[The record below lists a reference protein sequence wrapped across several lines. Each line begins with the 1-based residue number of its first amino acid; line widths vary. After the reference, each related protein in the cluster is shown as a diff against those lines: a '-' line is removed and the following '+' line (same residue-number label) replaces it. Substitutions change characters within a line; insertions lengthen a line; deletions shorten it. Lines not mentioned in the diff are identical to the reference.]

1 MAISKIHSFCR
12 KLSALV
18 VLFVGMSCQQALAH
32 AHLTEQI
39 PAEDT
44 TVENT
49 PQVITL
55 RFSEGI
61 ELNFSKVKVTGPENK
76 PIKTGKLKLD
86 PATNTKL
93 ILPVEDKL
101 VAGKYDVDWSVVSV
115 DGHKTK
121 GVYSFTVK

>member
-1 MAISKIHSFCR
+1 MTISKTRSFCR

-18 VLFVGMSCQQALAH
+18 VLFISMSCQQALAH

-44 TVENT
+44 TVENA

-55 RFSEGI
+55 SFSEGI

-76 PIKTGKLKLD
+76 SIKTGQLRLD

-121 GVYSFTVK
+121 GIYSFTVK